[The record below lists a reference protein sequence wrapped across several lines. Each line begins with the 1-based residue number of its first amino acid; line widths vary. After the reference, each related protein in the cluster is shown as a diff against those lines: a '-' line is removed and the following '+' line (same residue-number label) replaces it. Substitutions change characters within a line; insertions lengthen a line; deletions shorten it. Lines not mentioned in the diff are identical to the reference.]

1 VLVVFLH
8 CYNDVPNPLEGVV
21 RLDDAHELI
30 CLPFICNSDQ
40 AKGNGGTLTNWALK
54 AYNGLLLQQLFFILR
69 LLSIFLSASLLKSL
83 YQSFHRRL
91 FLYGHVIGILLSIF
105 LLRRVFIVGFSFAVR
120 IRRPRLLRQVPASH
134 PRITALLER

>member
-1 VLVVFLH
+1 MQLIVESNTVIPIGVLSINARVYGAYTQVMITILKRGEVLVFLH
-8 CYNDVPNPLEGVV
+8 CYNDVPNPLKGVV

-69 LLSIFLSASLLKSL
+69 LLSIFLSASLFQSL
-83 YQSFHRRL
+83 YQSFHWRL
-91 FLYGHVIGILLSIF
+91 FL
-105 LLRRVFIVGFSFAVR
+105 
-120 IRRPRLLRQVPASH
+120 
-134 PRITALLER
+134 